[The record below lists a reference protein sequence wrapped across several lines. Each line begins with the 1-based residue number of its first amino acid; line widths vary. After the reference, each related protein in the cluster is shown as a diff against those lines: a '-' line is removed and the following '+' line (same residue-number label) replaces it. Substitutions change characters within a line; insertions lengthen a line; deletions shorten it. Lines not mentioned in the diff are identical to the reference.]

1 LGWDKMIDS
10 TLMLIAY
17 IGFMVIG
24 LFTFFGILDIK
35 MIIDMQRKGYHD
47 TKKYRYTRVKRE

>member
-1 LGWDKMIDS
+1 MIDS